1 MILNG
6 YKKFFIFLFVFLA
19 FFSEAS
25 FAKIFELSASGGIRS
40 GKVQEFVYESDYTL
54 SRLDWNTPV
63 IPVFGLSGR
72 FDIFHAIVDLSVD
85 SAIPVKLGS
94 IQDYDWMGTD
104 KSKYTNF
111 SDHELIVNRLCDLEA
126 KVGYDFNLMNFGVP
140 VDLSII
146 PQIGFLFRSQ
156 KYEAYNGYT
165 QYAKT
170 GEYWSD
176 SIEKTYYSGTGVN
189 YEVASYMP
197 FLSLESEYAIDTSWK
212 VKIFGRFFPYIYSA
226 AKDNHLHD
234 GIRKQFN
241 DYMKN
246 GLGFSV
252 GTEAA
257 WKNFSLQFSYEWFK
271 CKEGDTYYR
280 HIGEEN
286 DFVDTGTTPGVE
298 SSVFSVMFVYKV

>member
-6 YKKFFIFLFVFLA
+6 YKKLFIFLFVFLA
-19 FFSEAS
+19 FFSESS

-40 GKVQEFVYESDYTL
+40 GKVQEFVYQSDYTL
-54 SRLDWNTPV
+54 SRLDWKAPV
-63 IPVFGLSGR
+63 VPVFGISGR

-94 IQDYDWMGTD
+94 IQDYDWEGTD
-104 KSKYTNF
+104 KSKNTKF
-111 SDHELIVNRLCDLEA
+111 SDHELIVNRLFDLEA
-126 KVGYDFNLMNFGVP
+126 KLGYDFNLMNFGVP

-146 PQIGFLFRSQ
+146 PQVGFLFRDQ

-165 QYAKT
+165 QYAAD

-176 SIEKTYYSGTGVN
+176 SLKKTYYSGSGMT

-226 AKDNHLHD
+226 ATDNHFGRSL
-234 GIRKQFN
+234 QFN

-257 WKNFSLQFSYEWFK
+257 WKNFSLLFSYEWFK
-271 CKEGDTYYR
+271 CKDGDTYSR
-280 HIGEEN
+280 TIGTEN
-286 DFVDTGTTPGVE
+286 DFVEVDTTPGVE
-298 SSVFSVMFVYKV
+298 SSVFSVMFVYKI